1 MFRRVIRALVPVA
14 AVPVARRFVPAVLGL
29 PIRVASVRMYSD
41 SHDAHGHG
49 SANATDNAR
58 QGQYLLDRADVLQRV
73 LEVVKNFEK
82 VDAAKV
88 TPESHFINDLGL
100 DSLDVVE
107 VVMALEQ
114 EFVLDIP
121 DHDAE
126 KIQTIAEAVEYLA
139 QNPMAK

>member
-1 MFRRVIRALVPVA
+1 MFSQLARVAPTLRLPVA
-14 AVPVARRFVPAVLGL
+14 TAGQ
-29 PIRVASVRMYSD
+29 VRLYAD
-41 SHDAHGHG
+41 DHGHG
-49 SANATDNAR
+49 AAEKPRS
-58 QGQYLLDRADVLQRV
+58 GQYLLDKADVLGRV

-82 VDAAKV
+82 VDASKV
-88 TPESHFINDLGL
+88 TAESHFINDLGL

-114 EFVLDIP
+114 EFVLDIS

-126 KIQTIAEAVEYLA
+126 KIQSVADAVDYIA

>member
-1 MFRRVIRALVPVA
+1 MIRAVASLFLVRARAPVA
-14 AVPVARRFVPAVLGL
+14 VQRVAPAV
-29 PIRVASVRMYSD
+29 VSASLSTPLRFYGDAGHSD
-41 SHDAHGHG
+41 
-49 SANATDNAR
+49 NATR
-58 QGQYLLDRADVLQRV
+58 TGQYLLNKEDVLTRV

-88 TPESHFINDLGL
+88 TADSHFINDLGL

-114 EFVLDIP
+114 EFILDIP

-126 KIQTIAEAVEYLA
+126 KIQSVKDAVEYIA

>member
-1 MFRRVIRALVPVA
+1 MRTRLMRRAAPVVGA
-14 AVPVARRFVPAVLGL
+14 TIARRTLAPAFT
-29 PIRVASVRMYSD
+29 VAFAAPTTTQAYRFYVEGGPG
-41 SHDAHGHG
+41 APKAGH
-49 SANATDNAR
+49 
-58 QGQYLLDRADVLQRV
+58 YLLDRTDVLNRV

-82 VDAAKV
+82 VDASKV
-88 TPESHFINDLGL
+88 TNESHFINDLGL

-114 EFVLDIP
+114 EFIVDIP

-126 KIQTIAEAVEYLA
+126 KIQSVAEAVEYLA

>member
-1 MFRRVIRALVPVA
+1 MFRALSRRVGSVACQRAAARTALVMMPRA
-14 AVPVARRFVPAVLGL
+14 AARFGGSAADGP
-29 PIRVASVRMYSD
+29 
-41 SHDAHGHG
+41 SHDREQ
-49 SANATDNAR
+49 R
-58 QGQYLLDRADVLQRV
+58 QGAYLLDKTDVLQRV

-82 VDAAKV
+82 VDASKV
-88 TPESHFINDLGL
+88 TAESNFINDLGL

-126 KIQTIAEAVEYLA
+126 KLQSIPEAVEYLS
-139 QNPMAK
+139 QHPQAK